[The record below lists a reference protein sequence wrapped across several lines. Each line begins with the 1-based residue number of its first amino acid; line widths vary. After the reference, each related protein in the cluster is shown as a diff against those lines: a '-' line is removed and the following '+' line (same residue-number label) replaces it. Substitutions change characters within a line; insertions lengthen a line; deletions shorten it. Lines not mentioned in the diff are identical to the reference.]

1 MGILRR
7 NYKMGADLY
16 FAVSE
21 FFGKHKLIKQL
32 IRSYILI
39 EQPQVKIMRDMVFWL
54 NFAAGTGFVIMG
66 ATLILLIGVA

>member
-1 MGILRR
+1 VGS
-7 NYKMGADLY
+7 DLY

-21 FFGKHKLIKQL
+21 FFGKHNLRKRFIH
-32 IRSYILI
+32 SYILI

-66 ATLILLIGVA
+66 AAVILLIGVA